1 MRVHRREWRKAG
13 SEAQAKEI
21 GGDIVTLA
29 WAFDVASFALGT
41 TGTFILFKG
50 SLRLGLAMLAASLF
64 LQIVARPV
72 G

>member
-1 MRVHRREWRKAG
+1 M
-13 SEAQAKEI
+13 
-21 GGDIVTLA
+21 TLA